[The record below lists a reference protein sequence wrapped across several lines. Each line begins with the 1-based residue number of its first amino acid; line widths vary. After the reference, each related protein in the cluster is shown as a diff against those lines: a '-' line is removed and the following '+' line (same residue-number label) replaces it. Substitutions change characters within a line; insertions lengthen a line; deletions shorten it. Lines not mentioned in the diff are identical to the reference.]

1 MSTTKEQTITIPV
14 GVEMLTFSLGDYLN
28 AINAVTCYFQAQ
40 RECTDEGLASALR
53 LYAES
58 LDEPLP

>member
-28 AINAVTCYFQAQ
+28 AIDAVTCYFQAK
-40 RECTDEGLASALR
+40 RECTDEGLVRALR
-53 LYAES
+53 LYADG
-58 LDEPLP
+58 LADD